1 MEIISF
7 HAGAAGRIEVKDA
20 GSFRIHTLGATTGTY
35 AGPEAVCLVV
45 LILIFGSIAALIV

>member
-1 MEIISF
+1 MEIRSF

-45 LILIFGSIAALIV
+45 LIRIFGSIATLIV